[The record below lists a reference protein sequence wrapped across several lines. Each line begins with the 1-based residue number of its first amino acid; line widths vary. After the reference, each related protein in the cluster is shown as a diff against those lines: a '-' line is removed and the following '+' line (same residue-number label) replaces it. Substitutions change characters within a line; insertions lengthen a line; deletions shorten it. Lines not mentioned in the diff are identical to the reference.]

1 MVEDGVLRYQSRL
14 PEDDVRLLEDV
25 GDSGNIF
32 TLGCMYWNR
41 VNQYMTMLGSVTDAQ
56 IFSRI
61 LEEKEMIG
69 YTTCSKKVINHMY
82 YLHYHEYLI
91 DSAYWRSP

>member
-1 MVEDGVLRYQSRL
+1 MFRLVEDGALRYQRYLS
-14 PEDDVRLLEDV
+14 EDDVRLLKDV

-56 IFSRI
+56 VFSKI

-69 YTTCSKKVINHMY
+69 YTTCSQQVCAV
-82 YLHYHEYLI
+82 LI
-91 DSAYWRSP
+91 